1 MCDVPPTSAVNAEHL
16 LANMLDKNSMKI
28 ALELVMQEV

>member
-1 MCDVPPTSAVNAEHL
+1 MCDVPPTSAAEHL